1 VDKATRD
8 RRVEALVRRCH
19 AGLSA
24 AELGPEVL
32 RRLRGVMTVDAG
44 FFASVDPTTLL
55 FTGVTTE
62 EPLAA
67 ATDLF
72 LGNEFGQPDVNKFT
86 TLAAATHPIQSLDV
100 ATHQDRSQSTRY
112 RDVMAPLGLGDELR
126 AAFRVDAATWGVMCL
141 HREDGPV
148 GFDATDMEILRRIG
162 PHIAEGLR
170 RAVLLE
176 ASGDAGEGLSEPGVL
191 MLQPD
196 LGIAAVTPAA
206 GRWLS
211 EVGDAWPQA
220 GGVPFPVYVVA
231 QRLLAF
237 DETVLPRVRV
247 RDPLGRWVTLHAS
260 QLSDGSGIAVVIEP
274 ARRADAVPTIL
285 AAHGL
290 TSREAEVSQLV
301 LRGYSTRQIVDA
313 LHISAHTVQD
323 HLKAVFAKTGVSS
336 RRELVTRL
344 LGGPH

>member
-1 VDKATRD
+1 VDTATRD
-8 RRVEALVRRCH
+8 RRVETLVRRCH

-32 RRLRGVMTVDAG
+32 RRLRGVMTIDAG
-44 FFASVDPTTLL
+44 FFASVDPATLL

-62 EPLAA
+62 EPLAG
-67 ATDLF
+67 ATELF

-86 TLAAATHPIQSLDV
+86 TLAAATHPAESLDG
-100 ATHQDRSQSTRY
+100 ATHHDRGRSARY

-141 HREDGPV
+141 HREDGPA
-148 GFDATDMEILRRIG
+148 GFDAADLDVLRRVG
-162 PHIAEGLR
+162 PHIAEALR

-176 ASGDAGEGLSEPGVL
+176 GPGDAGVELSEPGVV

-206 GRWLS
+206 GRWMN
-211 EVGDAWPQA
+211 EVADAWPRA
-220 GGVPFPVYVVA
+220 GQVPFPVYVVA
-231 QRLLAF
+231 QRLLAL

-247 RDPLGRWVTLHAS
+247 RDPQGRWVTLHAS
-260 QLSDGSGIAVVIEP
+260 HLSDGSGIAVVIEP
-274 ARRADAVPTIL
+274 ARPAEAIPMML
-285 AAHGL
+285 SAYGL
-290 TSREAEVSQLV
+290 TSREGEVAQLV
-301 LRGYSTRQIVDA
+301 LRGCSTRQIVDE

-336 RRELVTRL
+336 RRELVARL
-344 LGGPH
+344 LRGPH